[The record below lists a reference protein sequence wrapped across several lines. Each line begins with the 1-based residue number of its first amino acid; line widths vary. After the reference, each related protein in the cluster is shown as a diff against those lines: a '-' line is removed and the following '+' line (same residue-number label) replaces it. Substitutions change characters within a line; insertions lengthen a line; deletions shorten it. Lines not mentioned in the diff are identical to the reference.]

1 MLSYMH
7 KKNDQ
12 GSLKVNI
19 DLCYWHREHTLRRKT
34 LGHCRPP
41 HSQMTEEKIKSIR
54 PKFTELSFSLHSLPL
69 STPEQLNPCFLISV
83 PQEKRFILSKT
94 NLSTHALN
102 ANFFNNFGYIVLFS
116 FLWSTF
122 VSADSSA
129 LFNAVATCGY

>member
-1 MLSYMH
+1 
-7 KKNDQ
+7 
-12 GSLKVNI
+12 
-19 DLCYWHREHTLRRKT
+19 
-34 LGHCRPP
+34 
-41 HSQMTEEKIKSIR
+41 MTEEKIKSIR
-54 PKFTELSFSLHSLPL
+54 PKLPELSFSLHSLPL

-116 FLWSTF
+116 FLWLTF